1 MEAYKELSTE
11 REPEGAAYEAEP
23 SHRPSTPLHSSATT
37 IETDGFMDDVARW
50 RDAEPSRRVL
60 TPKRTS
66 RMIGNKVGIS
76 PPPPPGPP
84 PSNPPPLPPSSFH
97 PFASVTPTSHR
108 LSQQLVPS
116 ARSSTV
122 KALRKSPMSNRPSP
136 PVRPPPSESLP
147 PLPGQP
153 RTTGGGIYVN
163 ERAESP
169 TPGYP
174 AESLGSPPPVA
185 NPQPSTQIEE
195 SFSTTTARTSRTA
208 KPRIPSRHLLQD
220 ALDLAQKAVEM
231 DRDNDVIGALAAYR
245 EAVSKLSSVMERI
258 GLETGGLGSE
268 KKKGK
273 SEEEGRTLKGI
284 HDAYVARI
292 QLLSSYEVPETGSEL
307 TGRGLST
314 VGSKHQPIS
323 RTSSRQSL
331 DEAITTGIGNLMLS
345 DNPRSGA
352 NSPPRLSSPLS
363 TPAKTPPIATSHVE
377 DLDQSPRLPRINS
390 SSNGE
395 MSLQQALDQVADASA
410 SASGSSVPFPSSF
423 RDPNL
428 PHSAGHRSIG
438 LGHSSTSP
446 SNVTPSSQYAHV
458 RNASM
463 ISLDTTSPS
472 LSPTSRRLKRKNK
485 PSLGLDMEADLTGI
499 DGVVGDIELL
509 STPTESHLML
519 TQRSQSQAQGDGTTS
534 PQFSTHSEERPLP
547 PVPQDGVHNA
557 QQTHRIRGDSNA
569 SVSSA
574 GSAIRSPVGGYL
586 VSPST
591 NKGMI
596 SKRRRSRHGPM
607 GIDEVMMEQQEEE
620 HNVQRSRRTSQS
632 RARSGD
638 TDLPPVPS
646 TSKHQPSF
654 SISSQFSV
662 NGVGGSSPLIQQ
674 PNPLLQQ
681 LSSLSRGKSLRINT
695 SPSNG
700 LTPPTTTTTTR
711 LGSSSS
717 HSASFGSTL
726 PSNVDNSPRSYS
738 SFSPLSPP
746 PVSQPTEES
755 LRPFHLLKI
764 LRQSMD
770 VDGPGAHLT
779 PGIHITPAVWN
790 PATWTKLSAAAAQ
803 ADKANVP
810 KIVAQD
816 VKTRSMRTLALC
828 LESVKGTG
836 YELLAG
842 PRERRRSSQGSGAE
856 EQKWKRLTEE
866 FVRALDDLE
875 EEMDNVGKL
884 LSKGGVEV
892 SSWKGNKAVS
902 SSKSW
907 GSRISRGMD
916 KISNNKTLDAPD
928 RYVDNLAYFC
938 MASQTLADH
947 LANIIGPC
955 TPAYASMSEIAYRDI
970 EIRVKR
976 SAEFVRLVV
985 VPFVLEDFKQFLL
998 RYLKGGVRYLED

>member
-1 MEAYKELSTE
+1 M
-11 REPEGAAYEAEP
+11 
-23 SHRPSTPLHSSATT
+23 
-37 IETDGFMDDVARW
+37 
-50 RDAEPSRRVL
+50 
-60 TPKRTS
+60 TS
-66 RMIGNKVGIS
+66 
-76 PPPPPGPP
+76 
-84 PSNPPPLPPSSFH
+84 
-97 PFASVTPTSHR
+97 TSHR
-108 LSQQLVPS
+108 LSQQPVPS

-136 PVRPPPSESLP
+136 PVGPPPSGSLP

-153 RTTGGGIYVN
+153 RITGGAINVN

-174 AESLGSPPPVA
+174 AEPLGSPPPVT
-185 NPQPSTQIEE
+185 NSQPSTQIGE
-195 SFSTTTARTSRTA
+195 SFSTVTARTSRTA
-208 KPRIPSRHLLQD
+208 KPRISSRHLLQD

-292 QLLSSYEVPETGSEL
+292 QLLSSYEVSETGSES

-314 VGSKHQPIS
+314 AGGKHQSFS
-323 RTSSRQSL
+323 RASSRQSL
-331 DEAITTGIGNLMLS
+331 DEATTTGIGNIMLN
-345 DNPRSGA
+345 DNPRSSA
-352 NSPPRLSSPLS
+352 NSPPRLSSPLP
-363 TPAKTPPIATSHVE
+363 TPAKTPPITTPHVE
-377 DLDQSPRLPRINS
+377 DLDQSPRLPRISS

-395 MSLQQALDQVADASA
+395 MSLQQALDQVADAST
-410 SASGSSVPFPSSF
+410 SGSGSSVPFPSSF

-428 PHSAGHRSIG
+428 PHSTGHRSIG
-438 LGHSSTSP
+438 LGHPSTSP

-499 DGVVGDIELL
+499 DGVVGDMELL
-509 STPTESHLML
+509 TTPTESHLML
-519 TQRSQSQAQGDGTTS
+519 TQSSQSQAQGGGTTS

-557 QQTHRIRGDSNA
+557 QRTQRIRGDSNA

-596 SKRRRSRHGPM
+596 SKRRRSRHGSM
-607 GIDEVMMEQQEEE
+607 GIEEVMTEQQEEE
-620 HNVQRSRRTSQS
+620 HNVQMVSPSAMSSNSRRASNSSLSFGQSRTTSQS

-638 TDLPPVPS
+638 IDLPPVPS

-662 NGVGGSSPLIQQ
+662 NGGGDSSPLIQQ

-700 LTPPTTTTTTR
+700 LTLPTTTTTTR

-717 HSASFGSTL
+717 HSPSFGNAL

-738 SFSPLSPP
+738 SFSPLSLP
-746 PVSQPTEES
+746 PVPQPTEES
-755 LRPFHLLKI
+755 LRPFHVLKI

-803 ADKANVP
+803 ADKASVP

-816 VKTRSMRTLALC
+816 VKTRCMHTLALC
-828 LESVKGTG
+828 LESVKGAG

-875 EEMDNVGKL
+875 EEMDNAGKM

-892 SSWKGNKAVS
+892 NSWKGNKAVS
-902 SSKSW
+902 VSIFLIFLKCRTNNSSHQS
-907 GSRISRGMD
+907 
-916 KISNNKTLDAPD
+916 L
-928 RYVDNLAYFC
+928 
-938 MASQTLADH
+938 
-947 LANIIGPC
+947 
-955 TPAYASMSEIAYRDI
+955 
-970 EIRVKR
+970 
-976 SAEFVRLVV
+976 
-985 VPFVLEDFKQFLL
+985 
-998 RYLKGGVRYLED
+998 GVRGYPEEWTRFQITRRGSFRSVCISY

>member
-1 MEAYKELSTE
+1 
-11 REPEGAAYEAEP
+11 
-23 SHRPSTPLHSSATT
+23 
-37 IETDGFMDDVARW
+37 
-50 RDAEPSRRVL
+50 
-60 TPKRTS
+60 
-66 RMIGNKVGIS
+66 
-76 PPPPPGPP
+76 
-84 PSNPPPLPPSSFH
+84 
-97 PFASVTPTSHR
+97 
-108 LSQQLVPS
+108 
-116 ARSSTV
+116 
-122 KALRKSPMSNRPSP
+122 MSNRPSP
-136 PVRPPPSESLP
+136 PVGPPPSESLP

-153 RTTGGGIYVN
+153 RTTGGGINVN

-174 AESLGSPPPVA
+174 AESLGSPPPVT
-185 NPQPSTQIEE
+185 NPQPSTQIGE
-195 SFSTTTARTSRTA
+195 SFSTVTARISRTA

-292 QLLSSYEVPETGSEL
+292 QLLSSYEVSETGSES

-314 VGSKHQPIS
+314 AEGKHQSFS
-323 RTSSRQSL
+323 RASSRQSL
-331 DEAITTGIGNLMLS
+331 DEATTTGIRNIMLS
-345 DNPRSGA
+345 DNPRSSA
-352 NSPPRLSSPLS
+352 NSPPSLSSPLS
-363 TPAKTPPIATSHVE
+363 TPAKTPPITTPHVE

-390 SSNGE
+390 SANGE

-438 LGHSSTSP
+438 LGHPSTSP

-499 DGVVGDIELL
+499 DGVVGDMELL
-509 STPTESHLML
+509 TTPTESHLML
-519 TQRSQSQAQGDGTTS
+519 TQDSQSQAHGGGTTS
-534 PQFSTHSEERPLP
+534 PHFSTHSEERPLP

-557 QQTHRIRGDSNA
+557 QQIQRIRGNSNA

-596 SKRRRSRHGPM
+596 SKRRRSRHGSM
-607 GIDEVMMEQQEEE
+607 GIDEVMMEQQEEG
-620 HNVQRSRRTSQS
+620 HNVQMVSPSATGSNSRRASNSSLSFGQSRGTSQS

-662 NGVGGSSPLIQQ
+662 HSGGGSSPLIQQ

-717 HSASFGSTL
+717 HNASFGSTL
-726 PSNVDNSPRSYS
+726 PSNVDYSPRSYS
-738 SFSPLSPP
+738 PFSPLSPP
-746 PVSQPTEES
+746 PVPQPTEES
-755 LRPFHLLKI
+755 LRPFHVLKI

-779 PGIHITPAVWN
+779 QGIHITPAVWN

-816 VKTRSMRTLALC
+816 VKTRCMHTLALC

-842 PRERRRSSQGSGAE
+842 PRERRRSSQGSGTE

-875 EEMDNVGKL
+875 EEMDNAGKL

-902 SSKSW
+902 VSIFRIFLKCRTNNSSRQS
-907 GSRISRGMD
+907 
-916 KISNNKTLDAPD
+916 L
-928 RYVDNLAYFC
+928 
-938 MASQTLADH
+938 
-947 LANIIGPC
+947 
-955 TPAYASMSEIAYRDI
+955 
-970 EIRVKR
+970 
-976 SAEFVRLVV
+976 
-985 VPFVLEDFKQFLL
+985 
-998 RYLKGGVRYLED
+998 GVREYPEEWTRSQITRRGSFRSVCVSY

>member
-1 MEAYKELSTE
+1 M
-11 REPEGAAYEAEP
+11 
-23 SHRPSTPLHSSATT
+23 
-37 IETDGFMDDVARW
+37 
-50 RDAEPSRRVL
+50 
-60 TPKRTS
+60 TS
-66 RMIGNKVGIS
+66 
-76 PPPPPGPP
+76 
-84 PSNPPPLPPSSFH
+84 
-97 PFASVTPTSHR
+97 TSHR
-108 LSQQLVPS
+108 FSQQPVPS

-136 PVRPPPSESLP
+136 PVGPPPSESLP

-153 RTTGGGIYVN
+153 RITGGGINVN

-174 AESLGSPPPVA
+174 AESLGSPSPVT
-185 NPQPSTQIEE
+185 NPQPSTQIGE
-195 SFSTTTARTSRTA
+195 SFSTVTARISRTA

-292 QLLSSYEVPETGSEL
+292 QLLSSYEVSETGSES

-314 VGSKHQPIS
+314 AEGKHQSFS
-323 RTSSRQSL
+323 RASSRQSL
-331 DEAITTGIGNLMLS
+331 DEATTTGIRNIMLS
-345 DNPRSGA
+345 DNPRSSA
-352 NSPPRLSSPLS
+352 NSPPSLSSPLS
-363 TPAKTPPIATSHVE
+363 TPAKTPPITTPHVE

-390 SSNGE
+390 SANGE

-438 LGHSSTSP
+438 LGHPSTSP

-463 ISLDTTSPS
+463 ISLNTTSPS

-499 DGVVGDIELL
+499 DGVVGDMELL
-509 STPTESHLML
+509 TTPTESHLML
-519 TQRSQSQAQGDGTTS
+519 TQGSQSQAHGGGTTS
-534 PQFSTHSEERPLP
+534 PHFSTHSEERPLP

-557 QQTHRIRGDSNA
+557 QQIQRIRGNSNA

-596 SKRRRSRHGPM
+596 SKRRRSRHGSM
-607 GIDEVMMEQQEEE
+607 GIDEVMMEQQEEG
-620 HNVQRSRRTSQS
+620 HNVQMVSPSAMGSNSRRASNSSLSFGQSRGTSQS

-662 NGVGGSSPLIQQ
+662 HSGGGSSPLIQQ

-717 HSASFGSTL
+717 HNASFGSTL
-726 PSNVDNSPRSYS
+726 PSNVDYSPRLYS
-738 SFSPLSPP
+738 PFSPLSPP
-746 PVSQPTEES
+746 PVPQPTEES
-755 LRPFHLLKI
+755 LRPFHVLKI

-779 PGIHITPAVWN
+779 QGIHITPAVWN

-816 VKTRSMRTLALC
+816 VKTRCMHTLALC

-875 EEMDNVGKL
+875 EEMDNAGKL

-902 SSKSW
+902 VSIFRIFLKCRTNNSSRQS
-907 GSRISRGMD
+907 
-916 KISNNKTLDAPD
+916 L
-928 RYVDNLAYFC
+928 
-938 MASQTLADH
+938 
-947 LANIIGPC
+947 
-955 TPAYASMSEIAYRDI
+955 
-970 EIRVKR
+970 
-976 SAEFVRLVV
+976 
-985 VPFVLEDFKQFLL
+985 
-998 RYLKGGVRYLED
+998 GVREYPEEWTRSQITRRGSFRSVCVSY

>member
-1 MEAYKELSTE
+1 MEVHKELSTE
-11 REPEGAAYEAEP
+11 GESEGAPYEAEP
-23 SHRPSTPLHSSATT
+23 SHRPSTPLRSSATT

-50 RDAEPSRRVL
+50 RDAEPNRRVL

-97 PFASVTPTSHR
+97 PFASVTSTSHR
-108 LSQQLVPS
+108 LSQQPVPS

-136 PVRPPPSESLP
+136 PVGPPPSESLP

-153 RTTGGGIYVN
+153 RITGGGINVN

-174 AESLGSPPPVA
+174 AESLGSPPPVT
-185 NPQPSTQIEE
+185 NPQPSTQIGE
-195 SFSTTTARTSRTA
+195 SFNTVTARTSRTA

-258 GLETGGLGSE
+258 GLDTGDLGSE

-292 QLLSSYEVPETGSEL
+292 QLLSSYEVSETGSES

-314 VGSKHQPIS
+314 AGCKHQSFS
-323 RTSSRQSL
+323 RASSRQSL
-331 DEAITTGIGNLMLS
+331 NEATTTGIRNIMLS
-345 DNPRSGA
+345 DNPRSSA

-363 TPAKTPPIATSHVE
+363 TPAKTPPITTPHVE

-390 SSNGE
+390 SANGE

-438 LGHSSTSP
+438 LGHPSTSP

-472 LSPTSRRLKRKNK
+472 LSPASRRLKRKNK

-499 DGVVGDIELL
+499 DGVVGDMELL
-509 STPTESHLML
+509 TTPTESHLML
-519 TQRSQSQAQGDGTTS
+519 TQGSQNQAQGGGTTS

-557 QQTHRIRGDSNA
+557 QRTQRIRGDSNA

-596 SKRRRSRHGPM
+596 SKRRRSRHGSM
-607 GIDEVMMEQQEEE
+607 GIDEVMMERQEEE
-620 HNVQRSRRTSQS
+620 HNVQMSRGASQP

-646 TSKHQPSF
+646 TSNHQPSF

-662 NGVGGSSPLIQQ
+662 HGGGGSSPLIQQ

-700 LTPPTTTTTTR
+700 LTPPTATTITR

-726 PSNVDNSPRSYS
+726 PSNIDKSPRSYS
-738 SFSPLSPP
+738 SFSTLSPS
-746 PVSQPTEES
+746 PVPQPTEES
-755 LRPFHLLKI
+755 LRPFHVLEI
-764 LRQSMD
+764 LRQSID
-770 VDGPGAHLT
+770 VDGPGVHLT

-816 VKTRSMRTLALC
+816 VKTRCMHTLALC

-875 EEMDNVGKL
+875 EEMDNAGKL

-955 TPAYASMSEIAYRDI
+955 TPAYASMSEKAYRDI
-970 EIRVKR
+970 ETRVKR
-976 SAEFVRLVV
+976 SAEFIRVVV

>member
-122 KALRKSPMSNRPSP
+122 KALRKSPISNRPSP

-153 RTTGGGIYVN
+153 RITGGGIYVN